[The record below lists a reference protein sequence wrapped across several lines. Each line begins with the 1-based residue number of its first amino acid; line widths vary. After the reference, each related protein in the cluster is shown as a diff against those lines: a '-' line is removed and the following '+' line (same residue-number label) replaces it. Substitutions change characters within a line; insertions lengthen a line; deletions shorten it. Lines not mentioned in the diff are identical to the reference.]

1 MSDSIRV
8 FNNLSDENLHF
19 ESKEEF
25 DRYYKKNKET
35 IDKMSTRALNMK
47 ISIDGYKLGRLKKEL
62 TLFPVNGALGK
73 RLGSISDAKLNEK
86 HNDSSENTQEQTD
99 NSMIEIKLDNIS
111 ERLKKLEQMFSYIL
125 KQTQY

>member
-1 MSDSIRV
+1 MSDSIKV
-8 FNNLSDENLHF
+8 FNNLSDEHLHF

-35 IDKMSTRALNMK
+35 IDKMSTRALNRK

-62 TLFPVNGALGK
+62 TLFPSNGALGK
-73 RLGSISDAKLNEK
+73 RLGAISDAELNQT
-86 HNDSSENTQEQTD
+86 SENSIEQD

-111 ERLKKLEQMFSYIL
+111 ERLKKLEQMFSYVL

>member
-1 MSDSIRV
+1 MSDSIKV

-25 DRYYKKNKET
+25 DRYYKKNKEI

-47 ISIDGYKLGRLKKEL
+47 ISIDGFKLGRLKKEL
-62 TLFPVNGALGK
+62 TLFPITGALGK
-73 RLGSISDAKLNEK
+73 RLGAISNTETNTDE
-86 HNDSSENTQEQTD
+86 NDQEQTE
-99 NSMIEIKLDNIS
+99 SLIELKLDNIS
-111 ERLKKLEQMFSYIL
+111 ERLKKLEQLLNLIL

>member
-73 RLGSISDAKLNEK
+73 RLGSISDAKLN
-86 HNDSSENTQEQTD
+86 DSSENTQEQTD

-111 ERLKKLEQMFSYIL
+111 ERLKKLEQMFGYIL
-125 KQTQY
+125 KQTQSIY

>member
-1 MSDSIRV
+1 MDSIKV

-25 DRYYKKNKET
+25 DRYYKKNKEI

-62 TLFPVNGALGK
+62 TLFPSNGALGK
-73 RLGSISDAKLNEK
+73 RLGAINKQSSDQDQNQNLEAETE
-86 HNDSSENTQEQTD
+86 ENL
-99 NSMIEIKLDNIS
+99 IEIKIDNMN
-111 ERLKKLEQMFSYIL
+111 ERLKKIEIMLNQLFKIFSN
-125 KQTQY
+125 

>member
-1 MSDSIRV
+1 MSDSIKV

-35 IDKMSTRALNMK
+35 IDKMSTRALNRK

-62 TLFPVNGALGK
+62 TLFPSNGALGK
-73 RLGSISDAKLNEK
+73 RLGAISDAELNQT
-86 HNDSSENTQEQTD
+86 SENSIEQD

-111 ERLKKLEQMFSYIL
+111 ERLKKLEQMFSYVL

>member
-1 MSDSIRV
+1 MDSIKV

-25 DRYYKKNKET
+25 DRYYKKNKEI

-62 TLFPVNGALGK
+62 TLFPTDTALGK
-73 RLGSISDAKLNEK
+73 RLGSIHNSEQNIEDSFRFHNLNLGIIV
-86 HNDSSENTQEQTD
+86 
-99 NSMIEIKLDNIS
+99 SMCFLLMNQPIV
-111 ERLKKLEQMFSYIL
+111 
-125 KQTQY
+125 T

>member
-1 MSDSIRV
+1 MSDSIKV

-25 DRYYKKNKET
+25 DRYYKKNKEI

-47 ISIDGYKLGRLKKEL
+47 ISIDGFKLGRLKKEL
-62 TLFPVNGALGK
+62 TLFPITGALGK
-73 RLGSISDAKLNEK
+73 RLGAISDAKLN
-86 HNDSSENTQEQTD
+86 DSSTEINID
-99 NSMIEIKLDNIS
+99 NSMGESLVELKLDNIS
-111 ERLKKLEQMFSYIL
+111 ERLKKLEQLINLIL

>member
-73 RLGSISDAKLNEK
+73 RLGSISDAKLN
-86 HNDSSENTQEQTD
+86 DSSENTQEQTD

-111 ERLKKLEQMFSYIL
+111 ERLKKLEQMFGYIL

>member
-1 MSDSIRV
+1 MSDSIKV
-8 FNNLSDENLHF
+8 FNNLSDEHLNF

-35 IDKMSTRALNMK
+35 IDKMSTRALNRK

-62 TLFPVNGALGK
+62 TLFPSNGALGK
-73 RLGSISDAKLNEK
+73 RLGAISDAELNQT
-86 HNDSSENTQEQTD
+86 SENSIEQD

-111 ERLKKLEQMFSYIL
+111 ERLKKLEQMFSYVL

>member
-73 RLGSISDAKLNEK
+73 RLGSISDGSRTTHLRTTHLTVLNCPK
-86 HNDSSENTQEQTD
+86 FSKTV
-99 NSMIEIKLDNIS
+99 
-111 ERLKKLEQMFSYIL
+111 LKTVLKIL
-125 KQTQY
+125 CARCT

>member
-73 RLGSISDAKLNEK
+73 RLGSISDAKLN
-86 HNDSSENTQEQTD
+86 DSSENTQEQTD

-125 KQTQY
+125 KQTQSIY